1 MASLSTMHHAERVLS
16 AAQSL
21 PRLATD
27 RRIAS
32 SWRRCLI
39 DHKLDPARNGPP
51 RTLTRSELKD
61 FIAPMDELIHLA
73 MPEIENLYRVVRENG
88 YCVNFTDTNAVMI
101 ASRIPPADEAEF
113 RRWKLYTGSIFSEA
127 VEGTNGVGT
136 CLAEQRPITVHRT
149 DHFREHWAA
158 MSCKVAPVFD
168 HCGRLAG
175 ALNITSCRADLE
187 RPANDLALA
196 ITVEASRRIEE
207 RFFRAHF
214 RGAWIASLLQLGR
227 DDEDGFV
234 AFDEDQRIVGAS
246 RSARLGL
253 GLSDAAIQAGARLS
267 DVVLIDKG
275 VTGAEPET
283 PLAVRRPDG
292 TRLGH
297 IRISE
302 PAAPRRTTA
311 TARHGADRRPAASGD
326 PLMRLAGGHAA
337 LARDV
342 RRLAAIADHDLPVL
356 LQGETGTGKDLFART
371 LHGASRRAGRAYVAL
386 NCAAMPESLIDS
398 ELFGYEAGAFTG
410 ARGGGSKGLIVQA
423 DKGTLFLDEIGDMP
437 LALQTRLLRVL
448 ENREVLPLGAGR
460 PVPVDFRLIS
470 ATHQDLAQLVRQ
482 GRFRADLFYRLR
494 GMQVVLPALRERTDK
509 AALIEAVTREEAPGA
524 ELSPAARAALIAY
537 DWPGNIRQLRHVLRL
552 AACMAQAGVIA
563 AEDLD
568 LPVLAAPGD
577 SPEPGF
583 AAAER
588 AVIDDALRDHAGRV
602 PDAAGALGISRATL
616 YRKLKRLRNNAGR
629 P

>member
-1 MASLSTMHHAERVLS
+1 
-16 AAQSL
+16 
-21 PRLATD
+21 
-27 RRIAS
+27 
-32 SWRRCLI
+32 
-39 DHKLDPARNGPP
+39 
-51 RTLTRSELKD
+51 
-61 FIAPMDELIHLA
+61 
-73 MPEIENLYRVVRENG
+73 
-88 YCVNFTDTNAVMI
+88 
-101 ASRIPPADEAEF
+101 
-113 RRWKLYTGSIFSEA
+113 
-127 VEGTNGVGT
+127 
-136 CLAEQRPITVHRT
+136 
-149 DHFREHWAA
+149 
-158 MSCKVAPVFD
+158 
-168 HCGRLAG
+168 
-175 ALNITSCRADLE
+175 
-187 RPANDLALA
+187 
-196 ITVEASRRIEE
+196 
-207 RFFRAHF
+207 
-214 RGAWIASLLQLGR
+214 
-227 DDEDGFV
+227 
-234 AFDEDQRIVGAS
+234 
-246 RSARLGL
+246 
-253 GLSDAAIQAGARLS
+253 
-267 DVVLIDKG
+267 
-275 VTGAEPET
+275 
-283 PLAVRRPDG
+283 
-292 TRLGH
+292 
-297 IRISE
+297 
-302 PAAPRRTTA
+302 
-311 TARHGADRRPAASGD
+311 
-326 PLMRLAGGHAA
+326 GHAA